1 MGKPPIIII
10 GMHRSGTT
18 MLAKFL
24 GELGVFMGND
34 KEKNYESKFFQKLN
48 KWMLSVAGCSWD
60 NPDGFGLLLDNRDI
74 LSIINSRIENTVN
87 SLFLYQFFGAFK
99 FIKNR
104 SLFNLNSPWGW
115 KDPRT
120 TITLPIWLKLFPNAK
135 IIYITRHGVDVA
147 NSLYTREMR
156 FIKDNQNYLLTQFNQ
171 RLTSIL
177 PIIRGGIV
185 SSTVC
190 QTFDR
195 SFGLWMRYM
204 EIGEGHVAKYNDSI
218 LTIRYESL
226 LENPDEILNQILTF
240 SDIEAEDEKIQELCN
255 RIKKNRNKAYRNDDK
270 LMEYA
275 KLKSPELSRFG
286 Y

>member
-1 MGKPPIIII
+1 
-10 GMHRSGTT
+10 
-18 MLAKFL
+18 
-24 GELGVFMGND
+24 
-34 KEKNYESKFFQKLN
+34 
-48 KWMLSVAGCSWD
+48 
-60 NPDGFGLLLDNRDI
+60 
-74 LSIINSRIENTVN
+74 
-87 SLFLYQFFGAFK
+87 
-99 FIKNR
+99 
-104 SLFNLNSPWGW
+104 
-115 KDPRT
+115 
-120 TITLPIWLKLFPNAK
+120 
-135 IIYITRHGVDVA
+135 
-147 NSLYTREMR
+147 MR